1 MTLDGTRSGLY
12 GNKSNSNSSSG
23 SRESSTGKRSRSSP
37 DHPSSRS
44 LKKFSN
50 SSVEAEGVGFVQ
62 GHDMNRS
69 VARPPSVSGVEQA
82 MTPGLIGSLVEELKS
97 GSGTYTLQEFYT
109 IFRDSLAA
117 AKKGN
122 VDQVPG
128 ELRVSIEPLR
138 RPVQEFV
145 SRFGAF
151 PAAHQIEL
159 IA

>member
-1 MTLDGTRSGLY
+1 
-12 GNKSNSNSSSG
+12 
-23 SRESSTGKRSRSSP
+23 
-37 DHPSSRS
+37 
-44 LKKFSN
+44 
-50 SSVEAEGVGFVQ
+50 
-62 GHDMNRS
+62 
-69 VARPPSVSGVEQA
+69 

-151 PAAHQIEL
+151 PAAHQIN
-159 IA
+159 